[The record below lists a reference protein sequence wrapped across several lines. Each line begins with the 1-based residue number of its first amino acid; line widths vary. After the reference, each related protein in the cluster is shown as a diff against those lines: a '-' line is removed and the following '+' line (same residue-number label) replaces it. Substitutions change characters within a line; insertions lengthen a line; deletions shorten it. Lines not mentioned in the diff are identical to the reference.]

1 MLRFNAVRS
10 SLQPSSPPKGIEG
23 DGSIDVR
30 LAHDEA
36 HDDEATIFGS
46 LLTSAQP
53 PADESLPYDE
63 TMIERRPSITTSL
76 KRVGTTLAG
85 RYRLIRVL
93 GEGGMGT
100 VFEAVHLELGKR
112 VAIKVL
118 TAFSSRHDDA
128 SARFLREARAASAV
142 ESEHIVHV
150 FDVGEDLSAGLYMV
164 MEVLKGEDL
173 ATRLEKCGRLSSHE
187 AGGIAWQVSLALE
200 RAHAAGIVHRDLK
213 PANVFLTQGDDGSIN
228 VKVLDFGIAKLVRD
242 AQGPSRG
249 AITKGGT
256 AIGTPQY
263 MSPEQAQGLP
273 SVDARSDLY
282 SLGALLYECIT
293 GRPPYEELSSYE
305 QTILKILMEPP
316 PRPSTLLPGIAP
328 AMEQL
333 IMQLMA
339 REPAARPTSLG
350 AVRARLIEIHPVIE
364 ARRLVLGAAEV
375 AVAAPV
381 VPPPPT
387 AGGIAIASRETEARD
402 RRRSVFAAAAAA
414 ATVIGV
420 GLVVLSLARSSSTTG
435 ERSAA
440 KTGEPPAALAAP
452 ASPLIPTDDP
462 VTIAIDPPVTGPPSD
477 PAPEPMPPSTATA
490 ADPPPPGTV
499 APIGAAT
506 APPEVGSARDTHTA
520 RAGHTL
526 DGGSFTRARISSSN

>member
-1 MLRFNAVRS
+1 
-10 SLQPSSPPKGIEG
+10 
-23 DGSIDVR
+23 
-30 LAHDEA
+30 
-36 HDDEATIFGS
+36 
-46 LLTSAQP
+46 
-53 PADESLPYDE
+53 
-63 TMIERRPSITTSL
+63 
-76 KRVGTTLAG
+76 
-85 RYRLIRVL
+85 
-93 GEGGMGT
+93 MGT

-150 FDVGEDLSAGLYMV
+150 FDVGEDLNAGLYMV

-173 ATRLEKCGRLSSHE
+173 ATRLEKCGRLSSQE
-187 AGGIAWQVSLALE
+187 AGGIVWQVSLALE
-200 RAHAAGIVHRDLK
+200 RAHAVGIVHRDLK
-213 PANVFLTQGDDGSIN
+213 PANVFLTNSDDGSIN
-228 VKVLDFGIAKLVRD
+228 VKVLDFGIAKLLRD
-242 AQGPSRG
+242 AQGSSRSG
-249 AITKGGT
+249 ITKGGT

-263 MSPEQAQGLP
+263 MSPEQAEGLP

-316 PRPSTLLPGIAP
+316 PRPSARVPGIAP

-339 REPAARPTSLG
+339 REPAARPASLG
-350 AVRARLIEIHPVIE
+350 AVRARLTEIHPVIE

-375 AVAAPV
+375 ALAAPCE
-381 VPPPPT
+381 PLPPT
-387 AGGIAIASRETEARD
+387 AGGLAIASRETEARG
-402 RRRSVFAAAAAA
+402 RRRSVFAGAAAAVA
-414 ATVIGV
+414 VIGV
-420 GLVVLSLARSSSTTG
+420 GLAMLSVVRWSSPVN

-440 KTGEPPAALAAP
+440 KTGEPPSTLAAP

-462 VTIAIDPPVTGPPSD
+462 VTIAIDPPATGDPSD

-490 ADPPPPGTV
+490 ADPAPPDTI
-499 APIGAAT
+499 APVSAAT
-506 APPEVGSARDTHTA
+506 ASPEVGSARGTRA
-520 RAGHTL
+520 VRAGHTL
-526 DGGSFTRARISSSN
+526 DGGSFTRARTNSSN